1 MQFFIVIRQSIIN
14 KKHIEMINILIVDD
28 HQIIRNG
35 IKLMLRTVP
44 EFNVVAEVENGLEA
58 IEYVEQNAQNIDVIL
73 MDISMP
79 KLDGIGATRLIK
91 EKFPNLKVIALT
103 MHLEE
108 SYIKDMIKS
117 GASGYMLKESDKNTV
132 AKAINL
138 VAQGGNYIDK
148 EAENFL
154 KR

>member
-1 MQFFIVIRQSIIN
+1 MIR
-14 KKHIEMINILIVDD
+14 ILIVDD

-44 EFNVVAEVENGLEA
+44 EFNVIAEAENGIEA
-58 IEYVEQNAQNIDVIL
+58 VEYVEKNAQNIDVIL

-79 KLDGIGATRLIK
+79 KLDGIGATKLIK
-91 EKFPNLKVIALT
+91 EKFPELKIIALT

-117 GASGYMLKESDKNTV
+117 GASGYMLKESDKSVV

-154 KR
+154 KH

>member
-1 MQFFIVIRQSIIN
+1 
-14 KKHIEMINILIVDD
+14 MINILIVDD

-35 IKLMLRTVP
+35 IKLMLRTFP
-44 EFNVVAEVENGLEA
+44 EFNVIAEAENGLEA
-58 IEYVEQNAQNIDVIL
+58 VEYVENNAQNINVIL

-79 KLDGIGATRLIK
+79 KLDGIGATKLIK
-91 EKFPNLKVIALT
+91 EKFPELKIIALT

-108 SYIKDMIKS
+108 SYIKDMLKS

-148 EAENFL
+148 EAESFL
-154 KR
+154 KH

>member
-1 MQFFIVIRQSIIN
+1 MIR
-14 KKHIEMINILIVDD
+14 ILIVDD

-44 EFNVVAEVENGLEA
+44 EFNVIAEAENGIEA
-58 IEYVEQNAQNIDVIL
+58 VEYVEKNAQNIDVIL

-79 KLDGIGATRLIK
+79 KLDGIGATKLIK
-91 EKFPNLKVIALT
+91 EKFPELKIIALT

-117 GASGYMLKESDKNTV
+117 GASGYMLKESDKSVV

-148 EAENFL
+148 EAENYL
-154 KR
+154 KH

>member
-1 MQFFIVIRQSIIN
+1 
-14 KKHIEMINILIVDD
+14 MINILIVDD

-44 EFNVVAEVENGLEA
+44 EFNVVAEAENGLEA
-58 IEYVEQNAQNIDVIL
+58 VEYVEKNAQNIDIIL

-79 KLDGIGATRLIK
+79 KLDGIGATKLIK
-91 EKFPNLKVIALT
+91 EKFPELKIIALT

-117 GASGYMLKESDKNTV
+117 GASGYMLKESDKSVV

-138 VAQGGNYIDK
+138 VAQGGSYIDK

-154 KR
+154 KH

>member
-1 MQFFIVIRQSIIN
+1 
-14 KKHIEMINILIVDD
+14 MINILIVDD

-35 IKLMLRTVP
+35 IKLMLRSVP
-44 EFNVVAEVENGLEA
+44 EFNVVAEAENGLEA
-58 IEYVEQNAQNIDVIL
+58 VEYVEKNAQNIDIIL

-79 KLDGIGATRLIK
+79 KLDGIGATKLIK
-91 EKFPNLKVIALT
+91 EKFPELKIIALT

-117 GASGYMLKESDKNTV
+117 GASGYMLKESDKSVV

-154 KR
+154 KS

>member
-1 MQFFIVIRQSIIN
+1 
-14 KKHIEMINILIVDD
+14 MINILIVDD

-44 EFNVVAEVENGLEA
+44 EFNVIAEAENGLEA
-58 IEYVEQNAQNIDVIL
+58 VDYVENNAQNIDIIL

-79 KLDGIGATRLIK
+79 KLDGIEATKRIK
-91 EKFPNLKVIALT
+91 ERFPELKIIALT

-132 AKAINL
+132 TKAINL

-148 EAENFL
+148 EAEIFL

>member
-1 MQFFIVIRQSIIN
+1 
-14 KKHIEMINILIVDD
+14 MINILIVDD

-35 IKLMLRTVP
+35 IKLMLRTFP
-44 EFNVVAEVENGLEA
+44 EFNVVAEAENGFEA
-58 IEYVEQNAQNIDVIL
+58 IEYVEQSAQHIDVIL

-79 KLDGIGATRLIK
+79 KLDGIEATKRIK
-91 EKFPNLKVIALT
+91 EKFPELKIIALT

-108 SYIKDMIKS
+108 SYIKDMLKS

-148 EAENFL
+148 EAESFL
-154 KR
+154 KH

>member
-1 MQFFIVIRQSIIN
+1 
-14 KKHIEMINILIVDD
+14 MINILIVDD

-35 IKLMLRTVP
+35 IKLMLRTFP
-44 EFNVVAEVENGLEA
+44 EFNVVAEAENGFEA
-58 IEYVEQNAQNIDVIL
+58 VEYVEQNAQHIDVIL

-79 KLDGIGATRLIK
+79 KLDGIEATKRIK
-91 EKFPNLKVIALT
+91 EKFPELKIIALT

-108 SYIKDMIKS
+108 SYIKDMLKS

-148 EAENFL
+148 EAESFL
-154 KR
+154 KH

>member
-1 MQFFIVIRQSIIN
+1 
-14 KKHIEMINILIVDD
+14 MINILIVDD

-35 IKLMLRTVP
+35 IKLMLRTFP
-44 EFNVVAEVENGLEA
+44 EFNVIAEAENGLEA
-58 IEYVEQNAQNIDVIL
+58 VEYVEKNAQNIDIIL

-79 KLDGIGATRLIK
+79 KLDGIGATKILK
-91 EKFPNLKVIALT
+91 EKFPELKIIALT

-108 SYIKDMIKS
+108 SYVKDMIKS
-117 GASGYMLKESDKNTV
+117 GASGYMLKESDKSTI

-138 VAQGGNYIDK
+138 VAKGENYMDK

-154 KR
+154 KH

>member
-1 MQFFIVIRQSIIN
+1 MIR
-14 KKHIEMINILIVDD
+14 ILIVDD

-35 IKLMLRTVP
+35 IRLMLRTVP
-44 EFNVVAEVENGLEA
+44 EFNVIAEAENGIEA
-58 IEYVEQNAQNIDVIL
+58 VEYVEKNAQNIDVIL

-79 KLDGIGATRLIK
+79 KLDGIGATKLIK
-91 EKFPNLKVIALT
+91 EKFPELKIIALT

-117 GASGYMLKESDKNTV
+117 GASGYMLKESDKSVV

-154 KR
+154 KH

>member
-1 MQFFIVIRQSIIN
+1 
-14 KKHIEMINILIVDD
+14 MINILIVDD

-35 IKLMLRTVP
+35 IKLMLRTFP
-44 EFNVVAEVENGLEA
+44 EFNVIAEAENGFEA
-58 IEYVEQNAQNIDVIL
+58 IEYVEQNAQHIDVVL

-79 KLDGIGATRLIK
+79 KLDGIEATKRIK
-91 EKFPNLKVIALT
+91 EKFPELKIIALT

-108 SYIKDMIKS
+108 SYIKDMLKS

-148 EAENFL
+148 EAESFL
-154 KR
+154 KH

>member
-1 MQFFIVIRQSIIN
+1 
-14 KKHIEMINILIVDD
+14 MINILIVDD

-35 IKLMLRTVP
+35 IKLMLGTVP
-44 EFNVVAEVENGLEA
+44 EFNVVAEAENGLEA

-79 KLDGIGATRLIK
+79 KLDGIGATKLIK
-91 EKFPNLKVIALT
+91 EKFPNLKIIALT

-117 GASGYMLKESDKNTV
+117 GASGYVLKESDKSIV

>member
-1 MQFFIVIRQSIIN
+1 
-14 KKHIEMINILIVDD
+14 MINILIVDD

-44 EFNVVAEVENGLEA
+44 EFNVVAEAENGLEA
-58 IEYVEQNAQNIDVIL
+58 VEYVEKNAQNIDIIL

-79 KLDGIGATRLIK
+79 KLDGIGATKLIK
-91 EKFPNLKVIALT
+91 EKFPELKIIALT

-117 GASGYMLKESDKNTV
+117 GASGYMLKESDKSV
-132 AKAINL
+132 VVKAINL

-148 EAENFL
+148 EAENYL
-154 KR
+154 KH

>member
-1 MQFFIVIRQSIIN
+1 
-14 KKHIEMINILIVDD
+14 MINILIVDD

-35 IKLMLRTVP
+35 IKLMLRSVP
-44 EFNVVAEVENGLEA
+44 EFNVIAEAENGIEA
-58 IEYVEQNAQNIDVIL
+58 VEYVEKNAQNIDVIL

-79 KLDGIGATRLIK
+79 KLNGIGATKLIK
-91 EKFPNLKVIALT
+91 EKFPELKIIALT

-117 GASGYMLKESDKNTV
+117 GASGYILKESDKSVV

-154 KR
+154 KH

>member
-1 MQFFIVIRQSIIN
+1 MIR
-14 KKHIEMINILIVDD
+14 ILIVDD

-44 EFNVVAEVENGLEA
+44 EFNVIAEAENGIEA
-58 IEYVEQNAQNIDVIL
+58 VEYVEKNAQNIDVIL

-79 KLDGIGATRLIK
+79 KLDGIGTTKLRK
-91 EKFPNLKVIALT
+91 EKFPELKIIALT

-117 GASGYMLKESDKNTV
+117 GASGYMLKESDKSVV

-154 KR
+154 KH

>member
-1 MQFFIVIRQSIIN
+1 
-14 KKHIEMINILIVDD
+14 MINILIVDD

-44 EFNVVAEVENGLEA
+44 EFNVIAEAENGLEA
-58 IEYVEQNAQNIDVIL
+58 VEYVENNAENIDVIL

-79 KLDGIGATRLIK
+79 KLNGIGATKLIK
-91 EKFPNLKVIALT
+91 EKFPELKIIALT

-117 GASGYMLKESDKNTV
+117 GASGYMLKESDKNIV

-148 EAENFL
+148 EAENFF
-154 KR
+154 KH

>member
-1 MQFFIVIRQSIIN
+1 
-14 KKHIEMINILIVDD
+14 MINILIVDD

-44 EFNVVAEVENGLEA
+44 EFNVVAEAENGLEA
-58 IEYVEQNAQNIDVIL
+58 VEYVEKNAQNIDIIL

-79 KLDGIGATRLIK
+79 KLDGIGATKLIK
-91 EKFPNLKVIALT
+91 EKFPELKIIALT

-117 GASGYMLKESDKNTV
+117 GASGYMLKESDKSVV

-148 EAENFL
+148 EAENYL
-154 KR
+154 KH

>member
-1 MQFFIVIRQSIIN
+1 
-14 KKHIEMINILIVDD
+14 MINILIVDD

-35 IKLMLRTVP
+35 IKLMLRSVP
-44 EFNVVAEVENGLEA
+44 EFNVVAEAENGLEA
-58 IEYVEQNAQNIDVIL
+58 VEYVEKNAHNIDVIL

-79 KLDGIGATRLIK
+79 KLDGIGATKLIK
-91 EKFPNLKVIALT
+91 EKFPELKIIALT

-117 GASGYMLKESDKNTV
+117 GASGYILKESDKSVV

-148 EAENFL
+148 EAEFFL
-154 KR
+154 KN

>member
-1 MQFFIVIRQSIIN
+1 
-14 KKHIEMINILIVDD
+14 MINILIVDD

-35 IKLMLRTVP
+35 IKLMLRTFP
-44 EFNVVAEVENGLEA
+44 EFNVIAEAENGFEA
-58 IEYVEQNAQNIDVIL
+58 IEYVEQNAQHIDVIL

-79 KLDGIGATRLIK
+79 KLDGIEATKRIK
-91 EKFPNLKVIALT
+91 EKFPELKIIALT

-108 SYIKDMIKS
+108 SYIKDMLKS

-148 EAENFL
+148 EAESFL
-154 KR
+154 KH